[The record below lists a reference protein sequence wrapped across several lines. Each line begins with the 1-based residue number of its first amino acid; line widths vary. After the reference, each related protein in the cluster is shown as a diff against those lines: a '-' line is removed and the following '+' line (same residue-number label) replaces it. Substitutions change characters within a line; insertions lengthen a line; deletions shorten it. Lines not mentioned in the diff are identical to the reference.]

1 MQTLFWTVV
10 LLVVVL
16 YIAAVILTQQ
26 IGHNVE
32 IYGNYRKLSGGWDH
46 EELFGTV
53 GRSMFTLMQVMTL
66 DSWLSKASYGK
77 LPDGNGNTNHP
88 NPKNV

>member
-66 DSWLSKASYGK
+66 DSWLSKASYGE
-77 LPDGNGNTNHP
+77 LHDGNG
-88 NPKNV
+88 PKS